1 MQDNEIENTTAINTY
16 VKNKDNDN
24 FIIILNET
32 LCCQYHHFLL
42 SISNQFESKKW
53 KMKNFRNFI
62 ITNLKECALTEQ

>member
-1 MQDNEIENTTAINTY
+1 MQDKEIENTTTINTY

-42 SISNQFESKKW
+42 SISNQFESKK
-53 KMKNFRNFI
+53 
-62 ITNLKECALTEQ
+62 

>member
-32 LCCQYHHFLL
+32 LCCQL
-42 SISNQFESKKW
+42 SAEK
-53 KMKNFRNFI
+53 
-62 ITNLKECALTEQ
+62 

>member
-1 MQDNEIENTTAINTY
+1 MQDKEIENTTTINTY

-53 KMKNFRNFI
+53 KMKNLEI
-62 ITNLKECALTEQ
+62 SLLLI